1 LNLILIVPD
10 PNIWKYILLLKQEEA
25 TANLKIIAIEK
36 GVLKSRGRN
45 KLDVIRDL
53 EISNLKLKYLLNEI
67 SYEDLFLKLSN

>member
-1 LNLILIVPD
+1 M
-10 PNIWKYILLLKQEEA
+10 LLKQEEA

-67 SYEDLFLKLSN
+67 SYEDLFLKLSNWLKKQK